1 MKEIQNKFFGA
12 LEEIQDFRVNVTLCK
27 EKDYKDIKEMLYD
40 ITYDTIVD
48 IMLLIDGYK
57 KDDLVL
63 DIVDR
68 KSAESIR
75 EGIELHDICSDYL
88 KYSQ

>member
-1 MKEIQNKFFGA
+1 MKEIQKKFFTA

-27 EKDYKDIKEMLYD
+27 EKDYKNTEEMLCD

-63 DIVDR
+63 DIIDR
-68 KSAESIR
+68 KSLESIR
-75 EGIELHDICSDYL
+75 EGIELHDTCADYL
-88 KYSQ
+88 KYPQ